1 MIAMK
6 KFILPVFYIL
16 SCLLFS
22 NKAFSQTLAFPGA
35 EDFGKYAKGGRGGK
49 VVEVTNLN
57 DTGVGSF
64 RWAFT
69 QYPDTPITIVFR
81 VSGIIDLKSQLKVN
95 RSYFTVAGQTAPGDG
110 ICLKGQSFICNGAR
124 AASLG
129 GNHGNFQIRY
139 IRSRPGST
147 LSTGVYGFDMENC
160 HDAIID
166 HCSFSWANEEVLAT
180 YDTKNISVQWCI
192 LSEGLYNAGHAKG
205 VRSYCGVWGGQN
217 ASYHHNLIAHQ
228 NNRTVRFNGG
238 RAHDTF
244 ALVDYRNNVIYNWVS
259 SSSCYGGEIE
269 ISGGFAHTNIVNNF
283 YKPGPATSSTLKF
296 VRPDYPTSSV
306 AVARWHLKGNIM
318 NGNAVRTND
327 NWQGVDFS
335 LIPLASRDS
344 AKRDTAFYV
353 IDSIQT
359 QTAQNA
365 YDSVLAKVG
374 AIYPLRDSTDKRIIN
389 ETRTGTAVG
398 LGSLNKL
405 GIIDT
410 PSAVGGWNTYNTYN
424 VPDDTDH
431 DGMPDFWED
440 MKGLD
445 KNNPEDR
452 NDTLPDGYTRLEEY
466 LNSIPVANPLPVKL
480 VNFSVQKFNNYNKLN
495 WSIENA
501 NELDKFYLEKSNDG
515 ENFNT
520 IIKINPSTVNDY
532 NYTDAEQSN
541 AKVYYRLKV
550 ADKNGKWFYSPTIY
564 IVNIKKNFEM
574 KVYPNPI
581 STNSWLQINSQIN
594 EAFTLTVCD
603 LSGKIIWQKNI
614 QAVEGNNFIAL
625 PLDKTIKGT
634 YLLKAYSLH
643 VDENIVIIK

>member
-1 MIAMK
+1 MK
-6 KFILPVFYIL
+6 KFFLFTTSL
-16 SCLLFS
+16 FFSFLFS
-22 NKAFSQTLAFPGA
+22 KIVLSQTPAFPGA
-35 EDFGKYAKGGRGGK
+35 EGFGKYAKGGRGGK

-110 ICLKGQSFICNGAR
+110 ICLKGQSFIVNGAR
-124 AASLG
+124 LASLG

-166 HCSFSWANEEVLAT
+166 HCSFSWANEECLAT
-180 YDTKNISVQWCI
+180 YDTKNITVQWSI
-192 LSEGLYNAGHAKG
+192 LSEGLYNAGHSKG

-269 ISGGFAHTNIVNNF
+269 ILGGYARTNIVNNF

-296 VRPDYPTSSV
+296 VRPDYPASSV

-327 NWQGVDFS
+327 NWLGVDFAN
-335 LIPLASRDS
+335 IPVLSRDS
-344 AKRDTAFYV
+344 AKCDTAFYV
-353 IDSIQT
+353 ADSIQM

-365 YDSVLAKVG
+365 YDSVLAKAG
-374 AIYPLRDSTDKRIIN
+374 AIYPLRDSTDRRIIN
-389 ETRTGTAVG
+389 ETKTGTATG

-410 PSAVGGWNTYNTYN
+410 PSVVGGWNTYNTYN
-424 VPDDTDH
+424 IPDDTDH

-452 NDTLPDGYTRLEEY
+452 NDTLLDGYTRLEEY
-466 LNSIPVANPLPVKL
+466 LNSIPVANPLPIKL
-480 VNFSVQKFNNYNKLN
+480 VNFSAQKMDNVTKLN
-495 WSIENA
+495 WQIENSL
-501 NELDKFYLEKSNDG
+501 EQVDFVIEKSTDQKL
-515 ENFNT
+515 FNVVK
-520 IIKINPSTVNDY
+520 KITSTQTNDY
-532 NYTDAEQSN
+532 SYIDEEKNTAT
-541 AKVYYRLKV
+541 VYYRIKIINQNGTFYYSPVLTIQYAKKSFDLKV
-550 ADKNGKWFYSPTIY
+550 F
-564 IVNIKKNFEM
+564 
-574 KVYPNPI
+574 PNPLQQ
-581 STNSWLQINSQIN
+581 NSWLQINTKKSEGIV
-594 EAFTLTVCD
+594 LTVCD
-603 LSGKIIWQKNI
+603 INGRIIWQQNT
-614 QAVEGNNFIAL
+614 QVVAGGNLIAL
-625 PLDKTIKGT
+625 PFEKMGKGT
-634 YLLKAYSLH
+634 YLLKALGLNIDESL
-643 VDENIVIIK
+643 VIVK